1 MKIPTRAT
9 PFLAIACAL
18 LLTGTAASAQ
28 ATMKEEK
35 PGLLA
40 KAKITPDSARKLA
53 IGRVKN
59 GTIAEEEIEME
70 NGKLVFSF
78 DITVQGRTGVDEVLI
93 DARTGALVSKSHES
107 PRAQAREKATD
118 AKAAKKPAP

>member
-1 MKIPTRAT
+1 MMKILTT
-9 PFLAIACAL
+9 PYLALACSL
-18 LLTGTAASAQ
+18 LLTGTAVSAQ

-53 IGRVKN
+53 LARVMR
-59 GTIAEEEIEME
+59 GTIAEEEIEEE

-78 DITVQGRTGVDEVLI
+78 DISVAGKTGIDEVLI

-107 PRAQAREKATD
+107 PAAQAREKASD
-118 AKAAKKPAP
+118 AKKAKKPTP

>member
-1 MKIPTRAT
+1 MMKILTAPYLT
-9 PFLAIACAL
+9 LACSL
-18 LLTGTAASAQ
+18 LLAGTAVSAQ

-40 KAKITPDSARKLA
+40 KAKITPDSARKSALA
-53 IGRVKN
+53 RVKN
-59 GTIAEEEIEME
+59 GTIAEEEIEEE

-78 DITVQGRTGVDEVLI
+78 DISVAGKTGIDEVLI

-107 PRAQAREKATD
+107 PRAQAREKAAD
-118 AKAAKKPAP
+118 VKAAKKPTH